1 MGKRKIKRICQI
13 QFEII
18 ICEIM
23 DDLTLFIAIFASL
36 AVILVSLLFLKSKQ
50 SQQSSETKTGGRRR
64 VAAVPNRDED
74 GQIVDVGPRGRRGP
88 AGRRMHRRQQAAEEI
103 QEPVDDGFN
112 EDLGSDDDELRQVE
126 KELPGKLGKKKQQ
139 KLQDKAEKKLQRDA
153 ELADRE
159 ERKK

>member
-1 MGKRKIKRICQI
+1 MHVKSKQILGSLEKLKKKKIKRICQI

-36 AVILVSLLFLKSKQ
+36 AVILFSLLFLKSKQ

-74 GQIVDVGPRGRRGP
+74 GQIVDVGPRG
-88 AGRRMHRRQQAAEEI
+88 I
-103 QEPVDDGFN
+103 FSSI
-112 EDLGSDDDELRQVE
+112 L
-126 KELPGKLGKKKQQ
+126 
-139 KLQDKAEKKLQRDA
+139 
-153 ELADRE
+153 
-159 ERKK
+159 